1 MRTLGIDYGDSR
13 VGIAITDPLGF
24 TAQGLETISHGGSDK
39 VLLRRLDEIFAQY
52 EIDTIVVGMPLN
64 MDGTKTDR
72 AEITEKFIDSHI
84 GEMVE
89 RMEECAKQG
98 KFEYSFEGS
107 LTALQIKKL
116 KELGYDVQTGN
127 QYNQPWVIIR
137 W

>member
-1 MRTLGIDYGDSR
+1 MTEIKTAKMLRE
-13 VGIAITDPLGF
+13 IA
-24 TAQGLETISHGGSDK
+24 
-39 VLLRRLDEIFAQY
+39 
-52 EIDTIVVGMPLN
+52 
-64 MDGTKTDR
+64 
-72 AEITEKFIDSHI
+72 EKFIDSYI
-84 GEMVE
+84 GEIAE

-116 KELGYDVQTGN
+116 RGLGYDVQTGS

>member
-1 MRTLGIDYGDSR
+1 MEFKTAAMMQE
-13 VGIAITDPLGF
+13 IA
-24 TAQGLETISHGGSDK
+24 
-39 VLLRRLDEIFAQY
+39 
-52 EIDTIVVGMPLN
+52 
-64 MDGTKTDR
+64 
-72 AEITEKFIDSHI
+72 EKFIDSHI

-116 KELGYDVQTGN
+116 KELGYDVQIGN

>member
-1 MRTLGIDYGDSR
+1 MSFKTAAMMRE
-13 VGIAITDPLGF
+13 IA
-24 TAQGLETISHGGSDK
+24 
-39 VLLRRLDEIFAQY
+39 
-52 EIDTIVVGMPLN
+52 
-64 MDGTKTDR
+64 
-72 AEITEKFIDSHI
+72 EKFIDSHI

-98 KFEYSFEGS
+98 KFEYYFEGS

>member
-1 MRTLGIDYGDSR
+1 MSFKTAAMMR
-13 VGIAITDPLGF
+13 
-24 TAQGLETISHGGSDK
+24 
-39 VLLRRLDEIFAQY
+39 
-52 EIDTIVVGMPLN
+52 
-64 MDGTKTDR
+64 
-72 AEITEKFIDSHI
+72 EITEKFIDSHI

-107 LTALQIKKL
+107 LTTLQIKKL
-116 KELGYDVQTGN
+116 KELGYDVQTEN

>member
-1 MRTLGIDYGDSR
+1 MAFKTAAEMRE
-13 VGIAITDPLGF
+13 IA
-24 TAQGLETISHGGSDK
+24 
-39 VLLRRLDEIFAQY
+39 
-52 EIDTIVVGMPLN
+52 
-64 MDGTKTDR
+64 
-72 AEITEKFIDSHI
+72 EKFIDSHI

-107 LTALQIKKL
+107 LTALQMKKL

>member
-1 MRTLGIDYGDSR
+1 MSFKTAAMMRK
-13 VGIAITDPLGF
+13 IT
-24 TAQGLETISHGGSDK
+24 QESIMSD
-39 VLLRRLDEIFAQY
+39 VENILQ
-52 EIDTIVVGMPLN
+52 
-64 MDGTKTDR
+64 
-72 AEITEKFIDSHI
+72 
-84 GEMVE
+84 EME
-89 RMEECAKQG
+89 ACAKQG